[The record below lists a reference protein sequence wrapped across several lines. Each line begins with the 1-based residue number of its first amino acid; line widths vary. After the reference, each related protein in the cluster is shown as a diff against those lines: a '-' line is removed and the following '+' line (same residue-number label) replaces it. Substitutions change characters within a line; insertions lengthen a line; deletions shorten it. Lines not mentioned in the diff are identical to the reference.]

1 MNTKKIA
8 KEYGLRV
15 IHVNKKNLKKVSEK
29 YDIDKEDLKNNA
41 YIIENEDIILG
52 IFDDNDLKTAAFF
65 HEIGHTLVRESFE
78 NLVQDDEMLVEYQAW
93 IEGLRIAKKYK
104 IEFSNKMLK
113 YILKSVNTY
122 YKTALNSYNKKIRK
136 EKNEKANGPK
146 NKN

>member
-15 IHVNKKNLKKVSEK
+15 IHVNNKNLKKVSEK
-29 YDIDKEDLKNNA
+29 YDIDKEDLKDNA
-41 YIIENEDIILG
+41 YVVENEDIILG
-52 IFDDNDLKTAAFF
+52 IFEDKDLKTAAFF

-78 NLVQDDEMLVEYQAW
+78 NLVKDDEMLVEYQAW

-104 IEFSNKMLK
+104 VEFSNKMLK

-122 YKTALNSYNKKIRK
+122 YKTALNSYNRKIRK